1 MSDSTH
7 KTQYHIFMLS
17 EATAQQFI
25 TRGVAEFIGGEPL
38 LKRLH
43 AGERVIVKLG
53 IDPTSPHLHL
63 GHVAVLLKLKDAQDL
78 GCKVHFIIGD
88 FTAEIGD
95 TSDKESER
103 PMLSYREVKANF
115 TSYLLQAGK
124 IISTRRA
131 KVSYNSKWLKKLS
144 YREILEQANVFSLHE
159 FTERVNIKRRLEGG
173 KRISLRELMYPLMQG
188 YDSVMVSSDL
198 EIGATDQKFN
208 ILAGRTLQEHYKQRP
223 QAVLLLDL
231 LPGTD
236 GTKMSKSKGN
246 TINVLDE
253 PNDMFGKL
261 MRVPDE
267 YIIHYFYAV
276 TRVPVAVVESYQE
289 SLVSKSESPRD
300 IKLQMAHAVVA
311 LLHDSNKA
319 DIAASEFVRIFSD
332 KEKPTDI
339 PEFRIMGSR
348 SIAAVLVEIGFSAS
362 KSEVRR
368 LIDQQ
373 GVKMNDVIVTDSE
386 VEVLNGAVI
395 QKGKRF
401 FARIIASA

>member
-1 MSDSTH
+1 M
-7 KTQYHIFMLS
+7 
-17 EATAQQFI
+17 
-25 TRGVAEFIGGEPL
+25 
-38 LKRLH
+38 
-43 AGERVIVKLG
+43 
-53 IDPTSPHLHL
+53 
-63 GHVAVLLKLKDAQDL
+63 
-78 GCKVHFIIGD
+78 
-88 FTAEIGD
+88 
-95 TSDKESER
+95 
-103 PMLSYREVKANF
+103 
-115 TSYLLQAGK
+115 
-124 IISTRRA
+124 
-131 KVSYNSKWLKKLS
+131 
-144 YREILEQANVFSLHE
+144 
-159 FTERVNIKRRLEGG
+159 
-173 KRISLRELMYPLMQG
+173 
-188 YDSVMVSSDL
+188 
-198 EIGATDQKFN
+198 
-208 ILAGRTLQEHYKQRP
+208 
-223 QAVLLLDL
+223 
-231 LPGTD
+231 
-236 GTKMSKSKGN
+236 
-246 TINVLDE
+246 
-253 PNDMFGKL
+253 
-261 MRVPDE
+261 
-267 YIIHYFYAV
+267 
-276 TRVPVAVVESYQE
+276 PVAVVESYQE